1 MAATGTLSIWLERTD
16 ARAGLYSIQGQLA
29 MGYMIGSRSKLQREY
44 RGMGWDP
51 EPSKCIEVVKLPL
64 VTGKV
69 YRGSGVG

>member
-44 RGMGWDP
+44 RGMGWEP
-51 EPSKCIEVVKLPL
+51 EPSKC
-64 VTGKV
+64 
-69 YRGSGVG
+69 YRGCQIASSCGKSI